1 MRLSIGAMIVIGL
14 AYVFITPP
22 MKVPDETLHFFR
34 SAAIARGHMIPNGG
48 GRPDSASI
56 PQGLKTLVWVMS
68 WVDKNGKFNKP
79 QYEAAIRIPLEPV
92 KEPTVE
98 FPSWYTPVPYLPQAF
113 AFGVARIAN
122 IRPLIAFYAGRV
134 FNLAVALTL
143 IAIAM
148 RVATSYRNIIAAT
161 ALLPM
166 SIFELASFSADA
178 MTFAL
183 AVLFTALLVE
193 GGGTAAL
200 IVVAFLLGVCKPAYF
215 LLAFLVFAIPGR
227 TLRSKVGVLASMAI
241 ATVVAFWY
249 AHMAAYQQRGGMP
262 IDPASQ
268 LACVIHD
275 PMRFARLA
283 VADIAGHSRY
293 YLEGLIGR
301 FGLNEFSLPIAVVIL
316 EILTLFAAA
325 LTIKR
330 TLTPVGRLVATAI
343 VIATVAGVMLS
354 QYMVWSIVCG
364 DAIEG
369 VQGRYFLPI
378 LPLALLAI
386 GFSIPRLRL
395 DARVI
400 AAIALVCN
408 AFAFV
413 AILRRYWI

>member
-1 MRLSIGAMIVIGL
+1 MRFSIGAMIVIGL
-14 AYVFITPP
+14 AFVIITPP

-34 SAAIARGHMIPNGG
+34 SAAIARGHVIPNGG
-48 GRPDSASI
+48 GKADSATI

-68 WVDKNGKFNKP
+68 WVDNDGKFNKP
-79 QYEAAIRIPLEPV
+79 QYATAIRIPLEPL
-92 KEPTVE
+92 KEPVVA
-98 FPSWYTPVPYLPQAF
+98 FPSWYTPVPYVPQAL
-113 AFGVARIAN
+113 ALVVARIAN

-143 IAIAM
+143 IALAM

-166 SIFELASFSADA
+166 AMFELASWSADA
-178 MTFAL
+178 LTLAL
-183 AVLFTALLVE
+183 AILFTALLVE
-193 GGGTAAL
+193 GGGIAAL
-200 IVVAFLLGVCKPAYF
+200 IAVAFLLGLCKPAYF

-227 TLRSKVGVLASMAI
+227 TLRSKAGVVASMAI
-241 ATVVAFWY
+241 ATAIAFVY

-268 LACVIHD
+268 IACVIHD
-275 PMRFARLA
+275 PMRFLRLA
-283 VADIAGHSRY
+283 MTDAARHGRY
-293 YLEGLIGR
+293 YLDGLTGR
-301 FGLNEFSLPIAVVIL
+301 FGLNEFALPTAVVIV
-316 EILTLFAAA
+316 EILTLIAAA
-325 LTIKR
+325 LTSKR
-330 TLTPVGRLVATAI
+330 TLTPIGRLAAI
-343 VIATVAGVMLS
+343 AIAIATVAGVMLS

-386 GFSIPRLRL
+386 SFSIPRLRL
-395 DARVI
+395 DGRVL

-413 AILRRYWI
+413 AITRRYWI